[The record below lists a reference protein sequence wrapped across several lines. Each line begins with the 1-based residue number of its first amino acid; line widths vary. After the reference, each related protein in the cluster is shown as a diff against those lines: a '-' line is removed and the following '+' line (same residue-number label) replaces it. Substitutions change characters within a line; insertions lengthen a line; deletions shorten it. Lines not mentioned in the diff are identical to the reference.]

1 MPFAPEASMTDT
13 FAFLVITFIIVLG
26 FEAVNGWT
34 DAPNAI
40 ATVVSTRVLA
50 PAAAVAMAAFFNLV
64 GALSGTAVAT
74 TIGKEII
81 DLDVVPLEV
90 VAAGA
95 LAVIIWSTFA
105 WYFGLP
111 TSESHGLVA
120 GLAGAAVAVAGT
132 DVLLLDGWIKVF
144 AGVGLAVT
152 VGFGGGLVVMN
163 LLLWAI
169 RTLSSSAVRRIFSPL
184 QVVSAAFMAW
194 AHGTADGQKSIGVLA
209 AAIAIYEGKGTEG
222 FEVPLWIILLAASTM
237 AVSTAVG
244 GWRIIRT
251 LGMSLTRLEPVHGF
265 AAEATAASTLGVTSH
280 FGFGIPLSTTHTIGS
295 AIMGV
300 GASKRLSAVRW
311 GIGYNIVGAWILTF
325 PICFG
330 LGWLVASIIHLAA

>member
-1 MPFAPEASMTDT
+1 MTDT

-40 ATVVSTRVLA
+40 ATVVSTRVMA

-74 TIGKEII
+74 TVGKEII
-81 DLDVVPLEV
+81 DLNVVPLEV
-90 VAAGA
+90 LAAGA
-95 LAVIIWSTFA
+95 LSVVIWSSFA

-132 DVLLLDGWIKVF
+132 DVLLLDGWVKVL
-144 AGVGLAVT
+144 AGLVLAVT

-163 LLLWAI
+163 LLLWLI
-169 RTLSSSAVRRIFSPL
+169 RKLSSRAVRRIFSPL
-184 QVVSAAFMAW
+184 QMASAAFMAW
-194 AHGTADGQKSIGVLA
+194 GHGTADGQKSIGVLA
-209 AAIAIYEGKGTEG
+209 AAIVIYEGKPADE
-222 FEVPLWIILLAASTM
+222 FVVPLWIILLAATTM
-237 AVSTAVG
+237 AVSTALG

-251 LGMSLTRLEPVHGF
+251 LGMRLTHLEPVHGF
-265 AAEATAASTLGVTSH
+265 AAETTAASTLGVASH
-280 FGFGIPLSTTHTIGS
+280 FGLGIPLSTTHTIGS

-311 GIGYNIVGAWILTF
+311 GIGYNIIGAWILTF

-330 LGWLVASIIHLAA
+330 LGWLIASIVHLAA

>member
-1 MPFAPEASMTDT
+1 MTDT

-40 ATVVSTRVLA
+40 ATVVSTRVMA

-74 TIGKEII
+74 TIGKGII
-81 DLDVVPLEV
+81 DLDIVPLEV
-90 VAAGA
+90 LAAGA

-132 DVLLLDGWIKVF
+132 DVLLWDGWVKVF

-152 VGFGGGLVVMN
+152 VGFVGALVVMN
-163 LLLWAI
+163 LLLWVI
-169 RTLSSSAVRRIFSPL
+169 RKLSPSAVRRIFSPL

-209 AAIAIYEGKGTEG
+209 AAILIYEGKSAEEW
-222 FEVPLWIILLAASTM
+222 EVPIWIILLAATTM
-237 AVSTAVG
+237 AVSTALG

-251 LGMSLTRLEPVHGF
+251 LGMRLTHLEPVHGF
-265 AAEATAASTLGVTSH
+265 AAEATAATTLAITSRV
-280 FGFGIPLSTTHTIGS
+280 GIPLSTTHTIGS

-325 PICFG
+325 PICFI
-330 LGWLVASIIHLAA
+330 LGWLIALIVHQAA

>member
-1 MPFAPEASMTDT
+1 MTDT

-40 ATVVSTRVLA
+40 ATVVSTRVLP
-50 PAAAVAMAAFFNLV
+50 PATAVAMAAVFNLV

-81 DLDVVPLEV
+81 NLDVVPLEV

-95 LAVIIWSTFA
+95 LSVIIWSSVA

-111 TSESHGLVA
+111 TSESHGLVS

-132 DVLLLDGWIKVF
+132 DVLILDGWIKVF
-144 AGVGLAVT
+144 AGVGLAVI

-163 LLLWAI
+163 LLLLAI
-169 RTLSSSAVRRIFSPL
+169 HKLSSAAVRRIFSPL
-184 QVVSAAFMAW
+184 QVGSAAFMAW

-209 AAIAIYEGKGTEG
+209 AAIAIYQGKGTEG
-222 FEVPLWIILLAASTM
+222 FVVPLWIIFLAATTM
-237 AVSTAVG
+237 AVSTALG

-251 LGMSLTRLEPVHGF
+251 LGMRLTHLEPVNGF
-265 AAEATAASTLGVTSH
+265 AAEATAASTLGVASH
-280 FGFGIPLSTTHTIGS
+280 FGLGIPLSTTHTIGS

-325 PICFG
+325 PICFV
-330 LGWLVASIIHLAA
+330 LGWLISSIVHLTA